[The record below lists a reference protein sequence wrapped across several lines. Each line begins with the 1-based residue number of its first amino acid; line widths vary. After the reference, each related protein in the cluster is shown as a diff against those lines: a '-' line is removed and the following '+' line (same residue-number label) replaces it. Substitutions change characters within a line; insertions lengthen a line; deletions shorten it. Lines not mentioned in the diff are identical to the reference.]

1 MANEDAE
8 DREDVVNFL
17 EGDVIRAL
25 RGHVIREDDLFLYLL
40 RNDGLWRIRKTTILK
55 VHEAP
60 RPGAEGG

>member
-1 MANEDAE
+1 
-8 DREDVVNFL
+8 VNFL